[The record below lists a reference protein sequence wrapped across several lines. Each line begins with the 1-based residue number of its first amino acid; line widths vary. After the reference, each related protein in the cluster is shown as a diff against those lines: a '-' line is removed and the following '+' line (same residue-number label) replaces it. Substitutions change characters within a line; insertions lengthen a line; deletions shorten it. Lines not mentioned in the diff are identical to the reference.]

1 MRTAALILWPVLISA
16 AAISAAA
23 ESLPD
28 GDVQDLVAS
37 GSATNQTLV
46 ALWEDDPYANCGP
59 DAVPAADMSDLARL
73 RFSAP
78 RGARAITSFRLTNRT
93 DQPAL
98 YNLSVSSTNTSDFAA
113 AVRIRRAE
121 YLELNNGTM
130 TPDIIVDLPLG
141 SLLSVPARSTAV
153 VWIDVDVSGL
163 PSGTSR
169 ADVILKSAYAAHP
182 DKWLDLQLYVNDI
195 DIRDIDLPL
204 WTYMIRTPEDIRLMR
219 DYPFNT
225 ACILPAWYCPDPMGD
240 GTRDFSKIDEIMAAF
255 AANGIPQNEVR
266 FMLYAMFPT
275 WCGSDYR
282 TPAWED
288 RYAANTRAFI
298 TYVKEKYGVGYD
310 RLMFAVNDEP
320 NGDPDDEKSSAFHA
334 FYGAQFAK
342 KIDPQLKSFANPWKG
357 DSDPWLDRYLTTFDI
372 LEPFLR
378 VMFDGKAPAGTP
390 ARYVASG
397 KEIWSYTIF
406 IKENTPH
413 QYRRIWWTH
422 LDFGFDGPATIYDL
436 WDTSG
441 DPFNSHD
448 GKPGHVADYNAAYYS
463 AGRKRAT
470 PSRRLE
476 SWYRGMVDFKTA
488 KWIRRRLARA
498 NADGAVTAGYE
509 RALKDL
515 AAAANTPSGRLDRC
529 SVQLQVLAKKVK
541 DASFVA
547 GRFNSLAPHSRF
559 EHRGFWDTFGYVQA
573 RPIQAFSEATLVQLL
588 FRTRAASEST
598 EVVRQAP
605 DRQGLV
611 LMVSRNDNRSVRD
624 GSIPR

>member
-1 MRTAALILWPVLISA
+1 MRAAALIPWSVLISA
-16 AAISAAA
+16 AALSSAAEA
-23 ESLPD
+23 LPD

-37 GSATNQTLV
+37 GSATNQALV
-46 ALWEDDPYANCGP
+46 ALWEDDSYANYGP
-59 DAVPAADMSDLARL
+59 NAAPAVGAADLTRL

-93 DQPAL
+93 DKPAL
-98 YNLSVSSTNTSDFAA
+98 YNLSAASGDDAAFAA
-113 AVRIRRAE
+113 ALRFRRAE

-141 SLLSVPARSTAV
+141 ALLSVPARSTAA
-153 VWIDVDVSGL
+153 VWVDADASGL
-163 PSGTSR
+163 PSGASR

-182 DKWLDLQLYVNDI
+182 DKRLELQLYVNDI
-195 DIRDIDLPL
+195 DIRDIDMPL
-204 WTYMIRTPEDIRLMR
+204 WTYVIRTPEDIRLMR

-225 ACILPAWYCPDPMGD
+225 ACIPPAWYCPDPKGD
-240 GTRDFSKIDEIMAAF
+240 GSRDFSKIDEIMAAF
-255 AANGIPQNEVR
+255 AANGIPRNEVR

-282 TPAWED
+282 TPAWEE

-298 TYVKEKYGVGYD
+298 AYVKERHGVGYD

-390 ARYVASG
+390 ERYVASG

-422 LDFGFDGPATIYDL
+422 LDFGFEGPATIYDL

-448 GKPGHVADYNAAYYS
+448 GKTGHVADYNAAYYS

-476 SWYRGMVDFKTA
+476 AWYRGLVDFKTA
-488 KWIRRRLARA
+488 QWIRRRLAA
-498 NADGAVTAGYE
+498 AKAAGADTTGYE
-509 RALKDL
+509 RGLRDL
-515 AAAANTPSGRLDRC
+515 AAAANTPTGRLDRC

-541 DASFVA
+541 NESFA
-547 GRFNSLAPHSRF
+547 ANGFNTLAPHTRF
-559 EHRGFWDTFGYVQA
+559 EHNGFWDTFGYRQA
-573 RPIQAFSEATLVQLL
+573 RPAQAAAEAKGLQLAW
-588 FRTRAASEST
+588 RTQSVSVPDEI
-598 EVVRQAP
+598 VRQPP
-605 DRQGLV
+605 DAKGLV
-611 LMVSRNDNRSVRD
+611 VTVSKNESKNR
-624 GSIPR
+624 